1 MEKSRIVNRYIRDI
15 RRNIPEVIVVAVERN
30 GETLIPDG
38 NSILLSGDFV
48 EIFAKREALQ
58 DFFVAA
64 GHKKV
69 KRYRS
74 LLIVGGSRINH
85 YLIPLLDARG
95 IHTRLIEL
103 DKNRASEL
111 ANQFTNTEVIHDD
124 GTDQYVLNEQRVEN
138 FDLLLTLT
146 NSDEENLTVSLLR
159 EKYRRS
165 QNHYQGEP
173 TRLNPLD

>member
-1 MEKSRIVNRYIRDI
+1 MILFKSSIPVSNLCGAFYHNRMHLIKVRIMEKSRIVNQYIRDI

-38 NSILLSGDFV
+38 NAILLAGDFV

-74 LLIVGGSRINH
+74 ALIVGGSRINH
-85 YLIPLLDARG
+85 YLIPVLHARG

-111 ANQFTNTEVIHDD
+111 ANQFTIQKSSMMME
-124 GTDQYVLNEQRVEN
+124 
-138 FDLLLTLT
+138 LT
-146 NSDEENLTVSLLR
+146 SMS
-159 EKYRRS
+159 
-165 QNHYQGEP
+165 
-173 TRLNPLD
+173 